1 MSKNKM
7 KYVNIENEQDVSPND
22 EISNPNETL
31 RNTDLDDINK
41 LGQIMGND
49 KVKSQD
55 ESIQIDE
62 VESPTKSLNNETG
75 LKTK

>member
-1 MSKNKM
+1 MSKNKK
-7 KYVNIENEQDVSPND
+7 KYVNIENEWDVSPND

-55 ESIQIDE
+55 QSIQIDE